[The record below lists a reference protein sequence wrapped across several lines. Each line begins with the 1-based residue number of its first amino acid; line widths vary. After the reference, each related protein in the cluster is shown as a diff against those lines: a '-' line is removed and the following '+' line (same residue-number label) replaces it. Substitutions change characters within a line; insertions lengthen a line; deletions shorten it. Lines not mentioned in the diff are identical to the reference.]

1 VVAWIASGFRVTV
14 DDLSVPILM
23 VDDNATKRFAL
34 KAVLAPLGYSIVE
47 AESGLEALRCLMVQD
62 FAVILLD
69 VLMPPGMDG
78 FETAALIR
86 ERKRSEMTPI
96 IFITAHARDDV
107 AHADHYAQG
116 AVDFIFAPVPP
127 SELRAKVS
135 VFANLYRHAEQLA
148 DKARAVQT
156 AADELV
162 SRNVELTAIARR
174 DPLTGLRN
182 RLALSED
189 LEEHEAR
196 VLRYGHSYCMA
207 VLDIDHFKS
216 YNDAY
221 GHPAGDEILQTVSNR
236 LSELLRSG
244 DSLYR
249 YGGEEFLCIFPEQ
262 SLPSGSRAVERMLR
276 GIEEL
281 AIPHPTTPG
290 VLLTLS
296 AGLAILDND
305 RRRTADEVLKEADDA
320 MYRAKR
326 LGRNRLECAGEAS
339 PDGDSNGV
347 AHLLNGATPASNGAA
362 PDSLTAI
369 T

>member
-1 VVAWIASGFRVTV
+1 
-14 DDLSVPILM
+14 M

-34 KAVLAPLGYSIVE
+34 KAVLAPLGYTIVE

-107 AHADHYAQG
+107 AHGDHYAQG

-135 VFANLYRHAEQLA
+135 VFANLFRHAEELA
-148 DKARAVQT
+148 IKARAVQT
-156 AADELV
+156 AADELEE
-162 SRNVELTAIARR
+162 RNVELAAIARR

-182 RLALSED
+182 RRALTED

-196 VLRYGHSYCMA
+196 VQRYGHSYCMA

-262 SLPSGSRAVERMLR
+262 SLASGSSAVERMLR
-276 GIEEL
+276 GVEEL
-281 AIPHPTTPG
+281 AIPHPADPG
-290 VLLTLS
+290 VVLTLS

-305 RRRTADEVLKEADDA
+305 RRRTADQVLKDADDA

-326 LGRNRLECAGEAS
+326 LGRNRVESTSES
-339 PDGDSNGV
+339 PTPALNGSPP
-347 AHLLNGATPASNGAA
+347 HLNGAAPASNGAT
-362 PDSLTAI
+362 PDTLTAI